1 MKKQTQKDRKIKAIL
16 GYLGIFVLAFGF
28 VGLVSPVGAYSCNV
42 GDTECEEAKAN
53 MEQKQSEARSFLK
66 KASSVSELIEQL
78 NDEIEDLDK
87 SIASNE
93 AKIKVLNKKIKE
105 TEQKLKDRQTA
116 LAELLVNMHF
126 SDDSEP
132 IRILAGS
139 KSISD
144 YAEKAAREEVAKQ
157 EVAMASE
164 RVKETKK
171 ELDNQKAEVE
181 VALEASESEKIV
193 VASKRE
199 NQKTLLATYE
209 KNADDAAAAASYW
222 EQQVRAMAWKPTGS
236 AGSGRRSYDARN
248 TYPYGGICSEDY
260 VYDENVPGSII
271 YPYGGLVCQCTDYA
285 SYKAYEKWGI
295 TNSWGGDAW
304 AYIYAGGK
312 YVPNS
317 GAETYVNQTPAA
329 NTIAIWPATWT
340 SPYGH
345 VQWVESVNAD
355 GTINVTE
362 YNVDW
367 ADNGCYVKD
376 FCARDGVS
384 AYGASFLHFE

>member
-1 MKKQTQKDRKIKAIL
+1 MNKQTKIKEKIKKTV
-16 GYLGIFVLAFGF
+16 GYLVLVLMTTIFIASI
-28 VGLVSPVGAYSCNV
+28 SPVSAYVCRA
-42 GDTECEEAKAN
+42 GDTECENAKAN
-53 MEQKQSEARSFLK
+53 MEQKQSEARNFLQ

-93 AKIKVLNKKIKE
+93 AKIKKLNKEIKE
-105 TEQKLKDRQTA
+105 TEEKLKERQTA
-116 LAELLVNMHF
+116 LAELLINMHF

-157 EVAMASE
+157 EVALASE
-164 RVKETKK
+164 KVKETKL
-171 ELDNQKAEVE
+171 ELDRQKAEVE
-181 VALEASESEKIV
+181 LALEASESEKIV
-193 VASKRE
+193 VDSKRE
-199 NQKTLLATYE
+199 NQKTLLAAYE
-209 KNADDAAAAASYW
+209 KNANDASIAATYW
-222 EQQVRAMAWKPTGS
+222 ENQVRAMAWRPPENG
-236 AGSGRRSYDARN
+236 GSGRRSYDARN
-248 TYPYGGICSEDY
+248 TYPYGGNCGPDY
-260 VYDENVPGSII
+260 VYEGENLF

-285 SYKAYEKWGI
+285 SYKAYERWGI
-295 TNSWGGDAW
+295 MNTWGGDAW
-304 AYIYAGGK
+304 AYIYASGY

-317 GAETYVNQTPAA
+317 GANTYVDQTPAA

-345 VQWVESVNAD
+345 VQWVESVNAN

-367 ADNGCYVKD
+367 PENGCYVKD